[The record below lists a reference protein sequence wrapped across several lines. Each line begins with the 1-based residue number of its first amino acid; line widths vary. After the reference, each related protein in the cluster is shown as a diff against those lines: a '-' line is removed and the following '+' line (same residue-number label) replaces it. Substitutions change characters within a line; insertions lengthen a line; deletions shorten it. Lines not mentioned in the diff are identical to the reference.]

1 MTRNIR
7 IGTRG
12 SALALWQANKVKAEL
27 EALGLSCELQIIKTQ
42 GDKIQNI
49 GFDKME
55 GKGFFTKEIEEA
67 LLQEQVDVA
76 VHSLKDMPTVQPQG
90 LVLGGLS
97 NREDPADL
105 LIARPDSYVQDQTYG
120 LPVGAIVGT
129 SSIRRKT
136 QLLSLATQVKTQDLR
151 GNVPTRVDKLRAGN
165 YDAII
170 LASAGINRL
179 ELDLSDL
186 KTTRLHPREFVPAPG
201 QGVIAYQVR
210 EGDREMRKIIQ
221 NIHQVK
227 TATSTNIERKVL
239 QLMDGGCQ
247 VPLGAY
253 CEVDQ
258 VGNFHLY
265 GAYAPEGGTM
275 LRHHLSQSTSHQLAE
290 AMVEKLTSTVI

>member
-1 MTRNIR
+1 MTKNIR

-12 SALALWQANKVKAEL
+12 SALALWQANKVKSEL
-27 EALGLSCELQIIKTQ
+27 EALGFACALHIIKTQ

-67 LLQEQVDVA
+67 LLQEDVDVA
-76 VHSLKDMPTVQPQG
+76 VHSLKDMPTVQPEG

-97 NREDPADL
+97 EREDPSDL
-105 LIARPDSYVQDQTYG
+105 LIARSELQAQGKTYA
-120 LPVGAIVGT
+120 LREGAIVGT

-136 QLLSLATQVKTQDLR
+136 QLLSLASQVQTKDLR
-151 GNVPTRVDKLRAGN
+151 GNVPTRVDKLRTGD

-179 ELDLSDL
+179 ELDLSEF

-210 EGDREMRKIIQ
+210 AKDKEMRRIIQ

-227 TATSTNIERKVL
+227 TATSTNVERKVL

-258 VGNFHLY
+258 LGNYHLY
-265 GAYAPEGGTM
+265 GAYAPEGQE
-275 LRHHLSQSTSHQLAE
+275 LIRHHLSQSTHHQLAE
-290 AMVEKLTSTVI
+290 AMVQKLTAQKI